1 MHAPTLY
8 KVLIYA
14 SIFSA
19 IIPLFSG
26 IIKFK
31 TLRFELKVLFIY
43 IIICVVT
50 EILSLITS
58 KSNVDLFHAIQN
70 TFTLVECQLLLYI
83 MFVGINSKLIRTF
96 IILASILF
104 LFVNAVVYFFIT
116 NILTTNNITTTFES
130 CLLIFVSFLF
140 FYNATSEVIEL
151 KLKENSLF
159 WISAAIL
166 LYFTTAFSIFLY
178 SKQLAN
184 KDAPGGFIFFLSL
197 QRIIN
202 IAYNSM
208 LAIALWK
215 TKRV

>member
-1 MHAPTLY
+1 MQAPAFY

-19 IIPLFSG
+19 LIPFFSG

-31 TLRFELKVLFIY
+31 TLSFELKVLFCY
-43 IIICVVT
+43 ILICVLT
-50 EILSLITS
+50 EMLSFITS
-58 KSNVDLFHAIQN
+58 QSDVKIFHAIQN
-70 TFTLVECQLLLYI
+70 TFTLIECQLLLFV
-83 MFVGINSKLIRTF
+83 MFVGINSKFVRTF
-96 IILASILF
+96 VIFASILF
-104 LFVNAVVYFFIT
+104 LLTNAIVYFFIS
-116 NILTTNNITTTFES
+116 NILTTSNITTTIES
-130 CLLIFVSFLF
+130 CLMISVSFLF
-140 FYNATSEVIEL
+140 FYNATSETSEL
-151 KLKENSLF
+151 RLRESSFF
-159 WISAAIL
+159 WISTAVL

-184 KDAPGGFIFFLSL
+184 KDSPGGFVFFLSL

-202 IAYNSM
+202 IAYNTM